1 MAIAVHANLVHS
13 FTSAYN
19 DVTMKDNAQQTR
31 DDRKAFIRALVEKD
45 LPEFKKACERD
56 EGEAIVMHQDAFAA
70 DFQLSELF
78 LLGAAIK
85 YAGMHGREVIFV
97 GSGSS

>member
-1 MAIAVHANLVHS
+1 M
-13 FTSAYN
+13 
-19 DVTMKDNAQQTR
+19 DNNTEQTR
-31 DDRKAFIRALVEKD
+31 NDRKAFIRDFVEKD

-56 EGEAIVMHQDAFAA
+56 EGEAIVMHQVAFAA

-85 YAGMHGREVIFV
+85 YAGMHGKEVRIV
-97 GSGSS
+97 GANSS